1 MNEFQCKKG
10 AVEDMERLLDEKLA
24 EIQAENTDEELKQDE
39 KYTDFEQKIRDILH
53 PGELVWWMLC

>member
-1 MNEFQCKKG
+1 MTEFQCKKG
-10 AVEDMERLLDEKLA
+10 AVEDMEELLDEKLA

-53 PGELVWWMLC
+53 PGEMV